1 MAARA
6 VFSPAVDIY
15 DNDKAI
21 TLLADLP
28 GIARPDVDI
37 MLEKRTMTIKAK
49 RNAEPPPGY
58 SLLHEDT
65 RRGISNV
72 LSLCRTRSTPPPS
85 RLPFVTV
92 C

>member
-6 VFSPAVDIY
+6 VFSPAVNIY

-58 SLLHEDT
+58 SLLHEEYEAGDFE
-65 RRGISNV
+65 
-72 LSLCRTRSTPPPS
+72 RSFAVSDEIDATAITAAV
-85 RLPFVTV
+85 RD
-92 C
+92 